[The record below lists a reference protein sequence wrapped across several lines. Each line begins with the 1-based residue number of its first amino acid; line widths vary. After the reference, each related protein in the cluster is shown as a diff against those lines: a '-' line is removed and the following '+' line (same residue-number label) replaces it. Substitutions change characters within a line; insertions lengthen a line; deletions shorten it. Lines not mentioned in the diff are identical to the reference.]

1 LRDHQEELQ
10 ARGVEVV
17 LISFAT
23 PELARHW
30 QEATLFPFPMFLD
43 PERRAYAAFGLGS
56 SVLAAWHPRM
66 FWYYFRL
73 LAKGRRLMPVKGDPY
88 QLGGDFLLDAQGS
101 VQLAYPSADPADR
114 PPFSQILAAVP

>member
-1 LRDHQEELQ
+1 VLQ

-30 QEATLFPFPMFLD
+30 QEATQFPFPMFLD
-43 PERRAYAAFGLGS
+43 PERSAYRAFGLGS
-56 SVLAAWHPRM
+56 SVLAAWHPKM
-66 FWYYFRL
+66 FLYYFRL
-73 LAKGRRLMPVKGDPY
+73 LVKGRKLMPVKGDPY

-101 VQLAYPSADPADR
+101 VRFAYPSADPADR
-114 PPFSQILAAVP
+114 PPLSDILNAVS